1 MRKTHGGNGTTEDNL
16 VKYGLFLCIY
26 FVLIF
31 CLYTTNLE
39 INGFISIFFV
49 NLFIS
54 FLLMSDLSNVGTE
67 SYKNDYYFY
76 LIILLGII
84 FTGFA
89 SFLIAITL
97 FHLKLKYN
105 EIQEPVKYS
114 PPNRKQLNKY
124 KSLFVTNVLS
134 IFLLIMV
141 IIYETNIQRTF
152 TIVTQFLSISTTY
165 NNISVIFIKT
175 VKCILSFIILSISGY
190 ILYLSN
196 SLSRMRSNNM
206 IIPRKTNTG
215 NKLPPMKPIPS
226 NSWRGYDIK
235 RYFTPQYIIN
245 YKWS

>member
-1 MRKTHGGNGTTEDNL
+1 MRKTHGGNGTTEHNP

-26 FVLIF
+26 FVLFF

-39 INGFISIFFV
+39 INGFITIFFV

-54 FLLMSDLSNVGTE
+54 FLLSSDLSNVGTE

-76 LIILLGII
+76 LVILLGMIMTI
-84 FTGFA
+84 FA

-97 FHLKLKYN
+97 FHLKIKYN
-105 EIQEPVKYS
+105 EIQEPVRYS
-114 PPNRKQLNKY
+114 PHNKKQLHKY

-134 IFLLIMV
+134 IFVLIMV
-141 IIYETNIQRTF
+141 MIYETNIQTSF
-152 TIVTQFLSISTTY
+152 TTITQFLPIGTIISFPFTKSIKY
-165 NNISVIFIKT
+165 
-175 VKCILSFIILSISGY
+175 ILSFAILGISVY

-206 IIPRKTNTG
+206 IIPQKTHAG
-215 NKLPPMKPIPS
+215 NKLPLMKPIPS